1 MIRAIAFFVFIFSS
15 WAAVAGSPSLTAVV
29 TSDNGTVTLS
39 PNQPE
44 SPYFLH
50 EFWRLAPGGTWT
62 QIGVS
67 YGAYDYN
74 NTVPSDGLYAYR
86 TRWYNPQGPQGTQ
99 YSSWS
104 QVVYV
109 DVYITD
115 VPSGTPSLS
124 APASDSDG
132 TFIVSW
138 GSVSGASKY
147 QLQRRLNSGG
157 WSTVQNNSNTN
168 YTNTNLSAG
177 SYSFRVRA
185 CNSVGCASYSSVK
198 TTNVTITY
206 TSVPARPDSISF
218 YQSSSDTRVVY
229 WPSVTGATYYVLQTT
244 VGTPIYSGPNTGAL
258 YTGSAY
264 TAFRVQA
271 CNAVGCSGWRWSN

>member
-1 MIRAIAFFVFIFSS
+1 MIRAIAFFVFLFSS
-15 WAAVAGSPSLTAVV
+15 WAALAGSPSLTAVV

-115 VPSGTPSLS
+115 VPSSTPYLS

-138 GSVSGASKY
+138 GTVSGASKY

-168 YTNTNLSAG
+168 YTNSNLSTG

-185 CNSVGCASYSSVK
+185 CNSVGCTSYSSIK
-198 TTNVTITY
+198 TTSVTITSIPAVPATINIY
-206 TSVPARPDSISF
+206 PSSSTSVVVVW
-218 YQSSSDTRVVY
+218 SSV
-229 WPSVTGATYYVLQTT
+229 PGATYYVLETT
-244 VGTPIYSGPNTGAL
+244 GGSPIYSGSSTGAL
-258 YTGSAY
+258 YGGSAY
-264 TAFRVQA
+264 AFRVKA
-271 CNAVGCSGWRWSN
+271 CNANGCSGWRWSN